1 MYIISDLLLFFSTSF
16 IFSISILCILLYIKA
31 RDRYSKKL
39 LSILIP
45 LVLQTGINSIIVYLN
60 KRLSESVI
68 AGDKYSLFALIVT
81 LSSIIVTTALIYTLS
96 RFLLNLLPVQK
107 NERRTG
113 KLLIYIFT
121 GLFFFTC
128 LFLILARC
136 RGDWLYAMELTLNYN
151 FPCASFLFTIH
162 GIVTLFYLKKA
173 RSREEESLLAGI
185 SMTFIPMLLLF
196 PIDMIFF
203 RDYSFKLSYLCFSVF
218 TINTYFFISRF
229 YFRSYEPNPEQI
241 RFRKSILAKSGL
253 SEREIEI
260 VNLVIKGT
268 TNNDIAESL
277 FISVN
282 TVKTHIKNIYMKLS
296 VSNRIQLIYLLQQK
310 QKNTAME

>member
-1 MYIISDLLLFFSTSF
+1 MYIISDLLLFFSASF

-31 RDRYSKKL
+31 KDKYSKKL
-39 LSILIP
+39 LTILIP

-68 AGDKYSLFALIVT
+68 ASENYSMFALIVT
-81 LSSIIVTTALIYTLS
+81 LSSIIVTTVLIYNLS

-107 NERRTG
+107 KERRIG

-121 GLFFFTC
+121 GLFFFTS
-128 LFLILARC
+128 LFLILIRC
-136 RGDWLYAMELTLNYN
+136 RGDWLYAMGLTLNYH
-151 FPCASFLFTIH
+151 FPCASFLFVIH

-173 RSREEESLLAGI
+173 GSREEESLLKGI
-185 SMTFIPMLLLF
+185 SMTFIPLLMLF
-196 PIDMIFF
+196 PLDMIFF
-203 RDYSFKLSYLCFSVF
+203 RYYSFKLSYLCFSVF
-218 TINTYFFISRF
+218 TINIYFFISRF
-229 YFRSYEPNPEQI
+229 YFRSYEPNPEYI
-241 RFRKSILAKSGL
+241 HFRKSVFRKFGL
-253 SEREIEI
+253 SEREVEI

-282 TVKTHIKNIYMKLS
+282 TVKTHIKNIYKKLS
-296 VSNRIQLIYLLQQK
+296 VSNRIQLIHMLQQK
-310 QKNTAME
+310 YDRPLKE